1 MYFKGNIHQTIF
13 ENAVNRLPQAPSD
26 RMAAALY
33 LLTAD
38 HSVWRSVQNSIDNNH
53 IFFEKIKLTNVSAG
67 GYVLYKTA
75 RELYLKEPQI
85 TVSVLADRSLI
96 SDRIW
101 RLIQTAIS
109 IRRIGIQNAAEG

>member
-1 MYFKGNIHQTIF
+1 MYFKGNIHKTIF
-13 ENAVNRLPQAPSD
+13 EKAIYSLPQVPSD

-38 HSVWRSVQNSIDNNH
+38 HSVWRSVRNIIDKNH
-53 IFFEKIKLTNVSAG
+53 IDFEKSRPTNVSAD

-96 SDRIW
+96 SDQIW

-109 IRRIGIQNAAEG
+109 IRRIGMQNATEE